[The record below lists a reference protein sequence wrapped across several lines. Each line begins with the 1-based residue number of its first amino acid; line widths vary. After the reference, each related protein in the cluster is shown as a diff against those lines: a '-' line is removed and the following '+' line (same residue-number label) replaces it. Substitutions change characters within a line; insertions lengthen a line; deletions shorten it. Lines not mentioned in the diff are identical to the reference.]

1 MLQAHRK
8 KIKEAARKRAE
19 KRPDAT
25 NKPAKRSLTKKKNQN
40 VEPDI
45 HTDEDDCNLDYD
57 ELHRP
62 PEHTKRTTIQVA
74 LNNKLAKR
82 HRSKQ
87 KNQENIQPCI
97 HHEGDDVAVAEV
109 NRPTQPTTSSGRKV
123 IAKVRTSM

>member
-1 MLQAHRK
+1 MN
-8 KIKEAARKRAE
+8 
-19 KRPDAT
+19 AT
-25 NKPAKRSLTKKKNQN
+25 
-40 VEPDI
+40 
-45 HTDEDDCNLDYD
+45 DYD

-62 PEHTKRTTIQVA
+62 PEPTKRTTIQVA